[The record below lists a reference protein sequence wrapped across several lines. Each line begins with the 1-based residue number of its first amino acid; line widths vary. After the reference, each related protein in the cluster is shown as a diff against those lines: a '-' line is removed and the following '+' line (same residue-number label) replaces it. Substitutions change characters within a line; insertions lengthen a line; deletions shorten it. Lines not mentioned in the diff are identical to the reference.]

1 MLFYYHLKNLLCNS
15 NSNSIK
21 DNNKDNNKDNKEYNK
36 EYNFNDYLFCI
47 LYRSL
52 MYSMVGSRGLS
63 SVSFLYTHKKV

>member
-21 DNNKDNNKDNKEYNK
+21 DNNKDNNKDNKEYNC
-36 EYNFNDYLFCI
+36 NDYLFCI